1 MGHVLRA
8 NANAPWQ
15 VGGKDFAD
23 KSETK
28 NEPVAPFC
36 QSECSRA
43 AVLVMIFGEECDLHG
58 AQILACGHYIPP
70 PLEP

>member
-8 NANAPWQ
+8 NAIAPWQ
-15 VGGKDFAD
+15 VGGKIAD
-23 KSETK
+23 KSETE

-43 AVLVMIFGEECDLHG
+43 AVLVMICASLRRNATCMGLRF
-58 AQILACGHYIPP
+58 
-70 PLEP
+70 

>member
-28 NEPVAPFC
+28 NEPVAPLC

-43 AVLVMIFGEECDLHG
+43 AVLVMICASLGRNATCMGLRF
-58 AQILACGHYIPP
+58 
-70 PLEP
+70 